1 MFRHELTFLSGGE
14 CDGGGVKPIGDR
26 SGLYILRSLCI
37 TVEMSKDG
45 SPKTMLKYSNPKC
58 NIL

>member
-26 SGLYILRSLCI
+26 SGPKQKT
-37 TVEMSKDG
+37 TV
-45 SPKTMLKYSNPKC
+45 
-58 NIL
+58 